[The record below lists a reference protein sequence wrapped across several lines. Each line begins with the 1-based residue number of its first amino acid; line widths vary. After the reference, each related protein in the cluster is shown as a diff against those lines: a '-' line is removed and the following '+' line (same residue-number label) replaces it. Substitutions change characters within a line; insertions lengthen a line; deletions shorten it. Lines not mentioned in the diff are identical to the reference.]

1 MLNNLNGWVKTA
13 SVRKPL
19 KCLCNEYFVFYSKEL
34 AESEDEI
41 LGACAAKTTVVK
53 RTTGTVQRSTG
64 TVQRTVLNKVSTRLS
79 TNTKRRSSDRGAE
92 SKEKTLRI
100 GADRNKSDS
109 LRKGRKRRSNDRS
122 LNSTLVGTLFF
133 KKLYCNLRL
142 TSTWKVF
149 N

>member
-1 MLNNLNGWVKTA
+1 M
-13 SVRKPL
+13 SI
-19 KCLCNEYFVFYSKEL
+19 FFYSKEL

-41 LGACAAKTTVVK
+41 LGACAAKTTIVK
-53 RTTGTVQRSTG
+53 RTTGTVQRTTGTVQRSTG

-122 LNSTLVGTLFF
+122 LNSTLVRTLFF
-133 KKLYCNLRL
+133 KKFYCNLRL
-142 TSTWKVF
+142 TST
-149 N
+149 